1 MANSDIANA
10 IQSINTAQNQ
20 LNSNVPL
27 SQTPSN
33 GFSLPN
39 TYEADGNGLPY
50 SKVPEENTARIRRNI
65 ITWFVPQFGIVSM
78 YINPQNIQYSH
89 KKLITQEKTKGGYTL
104 QYWGEELDR
113 LTISGNTGSSGIE
126 GINVLY
132 EIYRAEQYAFDATGL
147 TLAANNANT
156 DLSNSL
162 SSIGSAIGG
171 TSNVGGIIGST
182 LGGAI
187 GGILGIDSPSSNLA
201 LSNIPS
207 LAKFAFTVEMYY
219 NGVVYRGYFE
229 SMNITESATDFLWK
243 YDMVFVSTQRRGYRS
258 NYLPFQRSPKGPSSP
273 TSPHSFNGNIDSSF

>member
-104 QYWGEELDR
+104 QYWGEELD
-113 LTISGNTGSSGIE
+113 TIT
-126 GINVLY
+126 
-132 EIYRAEQYAFDATGL
+132 
-147 TLAANNANT
+147 ANNST
-156 DLSNSL
+156 
-162 SSIGSAIGG
+162 GG
-171 TSNVGGIIGST
+171 FVVED
-182 LGGAI
+182 
-187 GGILGIDSPSSNLA
+187 LGITNLYK
-201 LSNIPS
+201 SQS
-207 LAKFAFTVEMYY
+207 RSFFKF
-219 NGVVYRGYFE
+219 
-229 SMNITESATDFLWK
+229 
-243 YDMVFVSTQRRGYRS
+243 
-258 NYLPFQRSPKGPSSP
+258 
-273 TSPHSFNGNIDSSF
+273 H